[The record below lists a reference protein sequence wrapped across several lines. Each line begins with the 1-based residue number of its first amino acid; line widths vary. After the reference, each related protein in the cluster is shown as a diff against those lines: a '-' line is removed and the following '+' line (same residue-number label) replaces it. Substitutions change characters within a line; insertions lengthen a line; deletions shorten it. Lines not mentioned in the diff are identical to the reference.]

1 MSHTINVLIAGA
13 TGVGKSTLVNYLF
26 NEQLRETGVGKPVT
40 DRGFFTEKKQ
50 MDDTT
55 IYLTDSWGVEA
66 DKVDAWTEDFLEY
79 LQQHAIEA
87 GPDHWLHTVI
97 YCINA
102 ASSRVQP
109 FDIQILQ
116 MLKEHFINPVV
127 IFTKSHALDEDEEQ
141 QLQNV
146 IQQTEGLQDIPT
158 VFVNSTEVKNRKF
171 TIETFGKENVFRAIQ
186 SQYMNQLDGRL
197 RFYVEHQIDQLIENA
212 SQKFEEAIQKK
223 SQLVRLFS
231 GPVGSIQ
238 DGISVQE
245 ILKNLDQEIS
255 VFLNQTLKASEHVY
269 NFFSNEKISK
279 FIIAELI
286 HIVSP
291 VNYLLGRIQYLRY
304 PISSTLTLQT
314 IFLKEA
320 EQMKLQALEHF
331 DETYESFKQQN
342 QT

>member
-79 LQQHAIEA
+79 LQQHAVEA

-171 TIETFGKENVFRAIQ
+171 TIETFGKEDVFRAIQ

-238 DGISVQE
+238 DGIGVQE
-245 ILKNLDQEIS
+245 ILKKLDQEIA

-269 NFFSNEKISK
+269 NFFSDKKTSE
-279 FIIAELI
+279 FIMGELTKSLI
-286 HIVSP
+286 PGYYWWQSIK
-291 VNYLLGRIQYLRY
+291 NLKD
-304 PISSTLTLQT
+304 PISVKSPLRKA
-314 IFLKEA
+314 FLKEV